1 MEIRHRGWNTD
12 LSRSEIEYATNFFL
26 KRLMSPQLASKLKLN
41 IAIKDIGK
49 FKADCTQES
58 VIIGTNPKEYW
69 VNISKTLKRR
79 ASLRALAHECV
90 HIKQGA
96 TGQMWDYSGAD
107 AGWTRWN
114 KRDVRDKDWAYKQ
127 RPWEKEAY
135 RREKTLYNAYMR
147 HLKKEQPT
155 FED

>member
-1 MEIRHRGWNTD
+1 MEIRHRGWNKD
-12 LSRSEIEYATNFFL
+12 LTRSEIEYATEFFL
-26 KRLMSPQLASKLKLN
+26 KRLMPYQLVARIIAN
-41 IAIKDIGK
+41 IAVKDIGK

-58 VIIGTNPKEYW
+58 VVIGTNPREFWINLSNK
-69 VNISKTLKRR
+69 LKRR

-90 HIKQGA
+90 HVKQGA
-96 TGQMWDYSGAD
+96 IGQMWDYSGPD
-107 AGWTRWN
+107 TGMTRWN

-135 RREKTLYNAYMR
+135 KKEISLYNAYMR
-147 HLKKEQPT
+147 HLKKEQLT

>member
-12 LSRSEIEYATNFFL
+12 LTRSEIEYATGFFL
-26 KRLMSPQLASKLKLN
+26 KKLMPHQLVSKLTVNMSITDLGNYK
-41 IAIKDIGK
+41 GE
-49 FKADCTQES
+49 CCQES
-58 VIIGTNPKEYW
+58 VEIGTNPREFW
-69 VNISKTLKRR
+69 VGLSKKLKRR
-79 ASLRALAHECV
+79 GTLRVIAHECV

-127 RPWEKEAY
+127 RPWEKEAF
-135 RREKTLYNAYMR
+135 RREKVLYNAYMR
-147 HLKKEQPT
+147 HLKKEQLT